1 MAPKPRLSREQTEE
15 LIELVRQKPYL
26 YDVTDPDHA
35 DATMIANTW
44 LAITRKM
51 GLNDK
56 GEIQAWF

>member
-44 LAITRKM
+44 LAITEKM
-51 GLNDK
+51 GLKDK
-56 GEIQAWF
+56 GEIHSRA